1 MAAAA
6 RWQAVERKARLA
18 GNGLLLPRGA
28 TPRAAAFRHVPE
40 TLCIRTYYL
49 DRVLV
54 PTANGPSYHSHFGS
68 TPVYRTT

>member
-28 TPRAAAFRHVPE
+28 TPHAAAFRHVPGRLHLTATARFSGCE
-40 TLCIRTYYL
+40 HSL
-49 DRVLV
+49 DAR
-54 PTANGPSYHSHFGS
+54 S
-68 TPVYRTT
+68 